1 MLNNMNAVDNNISE
15 WEALTS
21 ARIREAFE
29 LFDKDKTEAV
39 VQEEVGTIMRYLGA
53 YPTERQLVLDIL
65 PAMQNDEPTG
75 FVNYSRFEKKMLD
88 ILRGKTLEPDS
99 SDVLLQAFKVLDS
112 EGNGYLSCEVMEHL
126 LTTKGT
132 AFRPKELD
140 QFMVV
145 AKDSSN
151 GNVYYED
158 YIALLTKHM

>member
-1 MLNNMNAVDNNISE
+1 MSVDTKSPE
-15 WEALTS
+15 WEAMSSTK
-21 ARIREAFE
+21 IREVFE

-39 VQEEVGTIMRYLGA
+39 VQEEVGTMMRYLGA

-75 FVNYSRFEKKMLD
+75 FVNYSRFEKKMLE

-99 SDVLLQAFKVLDS
+99 SDVMLQAFKVLDS
-112 EGNGYLSCEVMEHL
+112 EGKGYLSNEVMEQL

-140 QFMVV
+140 QFMLV
-145 AKDSSN
+145 AKDPSD
-151 GNVYYED
+151 GNIHYED
-158 YIALLTKHM
+158 YIALLTKGV